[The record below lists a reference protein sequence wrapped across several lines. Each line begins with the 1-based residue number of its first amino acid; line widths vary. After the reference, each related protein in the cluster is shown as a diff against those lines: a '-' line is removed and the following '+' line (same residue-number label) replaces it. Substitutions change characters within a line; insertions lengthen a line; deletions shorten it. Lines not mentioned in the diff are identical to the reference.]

1 MIDRLEIRNFK
12 SIATAALE
20 FGRVNLFVGANG
32 AGKSNLLEAIGMY
45 SACLGRGIDASIL
58 NSKGVRLSAPHIF
71 TSSFKNRRIPGA
83 IKLNGT
89 IAGVEYR
96 AALRLRASSS
106 QLAFS
111 SESLLENGDRI
122 FFRGSQGARIDRS
135 LDHGDTRK
143 SRSILAKPEVNRSL
157 WDTHGSVAG
166 LVSRICG

>member
-96 AALRLRASSS
+96 GISSNS
-106 QLAFS
+106 
-111 SESLLENGDRI
+111 
-122 FFRGSQGARIDRS
+122 
-135 LDHGDTRK
+135 
-143 SRSILAKPEVNRSL
+143 
-157 WDTHGSVAG
+157 
-166 LVSRICG
+166 CG

>member
-58 NSKGVRLSAPHIF
+58 SSKGVRLSAPHIF

-83 IKLNGT
+83 IRLNGT

-96 AALRLRASSS
+96 AAFRLRASSS
-106 QLAFS
+106 QFAFS

-122 FFRGSQGARIDRS
+122 LFVVPRAPA
-135 LDHGDTRK
+135 
-143 SRSILAKPEVNRSL
+143 SIAV
-157 WDTHGSVAG
+157 
-166 LVSRICG
+166 